1 MIHVSSVNTCG
12 IRCTRDGDKQ
22 GERGYSFPE
31 EREKGSWEK
40 VAAEKV
46 FPITNI
52 NECSEHLTFI
62 FIYLN
67 FLIYKIGIL
76 SLL

>member
-1 MIHVSSVNTCG
+1 MIHMSGINTCR
-12 IRCTRDGDKQ
+12 IRNTRDGDKQ
-22 GERGYSFPE
+22 EKRGYSLPE

-40 VAAEKV
+40 VAAKKV

-62 FIYLN
+62 FICLN
-67 FLIYKIGIL
+67 FLIYKMRIS